1 MSQQTIGIVM
11 NRLLTDESF
20 RDRFA
25 VDRVEAIGELHAL
38 GLELTPNEIN
48 LFIESDVQMWCWI
61 ERRIAARTH

>member
-1 MSQQTIGIVM
+1 MSQQTIGMVM
-11 NRLLTDESF
+11 SRLLTDESF

-38 GLELTPNEIN
+38 GLELTPNEID

-61 ERRIAARTH
+61 DGRITAHTH